1 MSTLGTLSTFDKVMK
16 GLGKTG
22 EALGEG
28 AGRVKA
34 GVDNHFARY
43 ADDHSPYGGYLAD
56 QAAALGAVAR
66 HALGGGLIAGGANA
80 VAYQNGAAWTG
91 AESVGSAFMGGAAY
105 GAVGGAALGA
115 TRFGIYSKANQ
126 IDRMVAHKK
135 LQSANSVGKT
145 GIWSGLKNK
154 AQAVGGKIKSKADDA
169 LVGMA
174 NNVPK
179 GPHFN
184 PLNRNAHAGDPTLD
198 SVDLRRQGRVGKS
211 STIFVPPGGF

>member
-1 MSTLGTLSTFDKVMK
+1 MSTLGAFDKVMK

-22 EALGEG
+22 EAIGEG

-34 GVDNHFARY
+34 GVNNHLARH
-43 ADDHSPYGGYLAD
+43 ADGPTPYRGYMAD
-56 QAAALGAVAR
+56 QAAAMGAVAR

-145 GIWSGLKNK
+145 GLWSGLKNK
-154 AQAVGGKIKSKADDA
+154 AGSAWNNRRRSGDEAFMDAGSREIDVG
-169 LVGMA
+169 
-174 NNVPK
+174 
-179 GPHFN
+179 
-184 PLNRNAHAGDPTLD
+184 AGRI
-198 SVDLRRQGRVGKS
+198 V
-211 STIFVPPGGF
+211 